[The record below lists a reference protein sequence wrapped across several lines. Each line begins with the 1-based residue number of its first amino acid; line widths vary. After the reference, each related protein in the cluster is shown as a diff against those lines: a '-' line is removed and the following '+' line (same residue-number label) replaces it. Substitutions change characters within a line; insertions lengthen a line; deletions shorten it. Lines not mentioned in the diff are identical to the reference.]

1 MSADRTSGSGSYA
14 VCAAHSR
21 DFAWHEERLKIL
33 RDWHDGRVGQALTLK
48 RLMKL
53 GLTVE
58 KAMEA
63 MKAS

>member
-1 MSADRTSGSGSYA
+1 MSTDSVRTSGSYA
-14 VCAAHSR
+14 ICAAHAR
-21 DFAWHEERLKIL
+21 DFAWYEERLRIL
-33 RDWHDGRVGQALTLK
+33 RDWHDNRVGQALTLK

-53 GLTVE
+53 GLTAE